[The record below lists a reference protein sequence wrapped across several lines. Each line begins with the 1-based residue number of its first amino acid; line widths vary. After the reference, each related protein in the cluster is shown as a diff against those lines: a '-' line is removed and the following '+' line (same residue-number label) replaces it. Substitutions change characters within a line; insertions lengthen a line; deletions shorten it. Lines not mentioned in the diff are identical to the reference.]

1 MITSR
6 RAAAALALA
15 SAAALTLA
23 GAAAADTIAVETP
36 PVVLAQDTT
45 PAPATVPADVVG
57 IDMNVVAGLTVTGHQ
72 GKRVTA
78 TAKGRATRS
87 VTAAASK
94 PAVLRGLAP
103 GVRYTVRIGGRKVA
117 TVIPLA
123 QVGAAAGLRV
133 ETTGAPG
140 AVQLSWTHIA
150 AVHEGGDVSYDV
162 TATPLM
168 ADGSDGPAV
177 VTATASG
184 SSATLTGLDAAV
196 RYRFTVTPR
205 NTASSGRSSSATMT
219 TTLGALTGTTPAT
232 PVPAVTAQPAVVTAV
247 AAPAPAPAPGPS
259 TKTIYVC
266 PNGFVTAGDACT
278 ETKPYTF
285 HTETVAYTF
294 HNGVV
299 GSHVVTHPP
308 THCDYLPNPN
318 SPTGLDIYCT
328 GGYDETVLDYGPV
341 KDTTPTGYTDTGTA
355 WTHQVKDATPTGYV
369 DTGTAWVKTAAKVAT
384 VVPA

>member
-1 MITSR
+1 MITTR

-15 SAAALTLA
+15 TAAALAFA
-23 GAAAADTIAVETP
+23 GPAAADTIAVETP
-36 PVVLAQDTT
+36 PVVLAQDLT

-57 IDMNVVAGLTVTGHQ
+57 IDANIVAGLTVTGHQ

-78 TAKGRATRS
+78 AAKGRTTHS
-87 VTAAASK
+87 VMVTADKA
-94 PAVLRGLAP
+94 AVLKGLTP
-103 GVRYTVRIGGRKVA
+103 GVRYTVRIGGRTVA
-117 TVIPLA
+117 TAIPLA
-123 QVGAAAGLRV
+123 QVGGAAGLRV
-133 ETTGAPG
+133 ETTGTPG
-140 AVQLSWTHIA
+140 AVQLTWTHAISA
-150 AVHEGGDVSYDV
+150 HEGDDVSYDI
-162 TATPLM
+162 TATPLL
-168 ADGSDGPAV
+168 ADGTDGPAV

-184 SSATLTGLDAAV
+184 STATLTGLDTAA

-205 NTASSGRSSSATMT
+205 NTASVGRPSTATMT
-219 TTLGALTGTTPAT
+219 TSLGALTGTAPVT
-232 PVPAVTAQPAVVTAV
+232 PVPAAAPQPAVVTP
-247 AAPAPAPAPGPS
+247 APVPAPAPGPS

-266 PNGFVTAGDACT
+266 PAGFVPAGDACT
-278 ETKPYTF
+278 DTKAYTF

-328 GGYDETVLDYGPV
+328 GGYDETVLDYGNV
-341 KDTTPTGYTDTGTA
+341 KDATPTGYTDTGTA
-355 WTHQVKDATPTGYV
+355 WTHQVKDAAPAGYV
-369 DTGTAWVKTAAKVAT
+369 DSGTAWVKTVAKVAT

>member
-1 MITSR
+1 MITTR

-15 SAAALTLA
+15 TAAALTLA
-23 GAAAADTIAVETP
+23 GPAAADTIAVETP

-57 IDMNVVAGLTVTGHQ
+57 IDTNIVAGLTVTGHQ

-78 TAKGRATRS
+78 TAKGRPTRS
-87 VTAAASK
+87 VTTAASK
-94 PAVLRGLAP
+94 PAVLKGLAP

-117 TVIPLA
+117 TAIPLA
-123 QVGAAAGLRV
+123 QVGAASGLRV
-133 ETTGAPG
+133 ETTGTPG
-140 AVQLSWTHIA
+140 AVQLSWTHTA
-150 AVHEGGDVSYDV
+150 AVHEGDDVSYDI

-177 VTATASG
+177 VTATATG
-184 SSATLTGLDAAV
+184 SSATLTGLDTTV

-205 NTASSGRSSSATMT
+205 NTASAGRASSATMT

-232 PVPAVTAQPAVVTAV
+232 PVPAATPQPAVVTPA

-266 PNGFVTAGDACT
+266 PAGFVTAGDACT
-278 ETKPYTF
+278 DTKPYTF

-299 GSHVVTHPP
+299 GSHIVTHPP

-355 WTHQVKDATPTGYV
+355 WTHQVKDTAPTGYV
-369 DTGTAWVKTAAKVAT
+369 DTGTAWVKTVAKVAT

>member
-1 MITSR
+1 MITTR

-15 SAAALTLA
+15 TAAALTLA
-23 GAAAADTIAVETP
+23 GPAAADTIAVETP

-57 IDMNVVAGLTVTGHQ
+57 IDTNIVAGLTVTGHQ

-78 TAKGRATRS
+78 TAKGRPTRA
-87 VTAAASK
+87 VTTAASK
-94 PAVLRGLAP
+94 PAVLKGLAP

-117 TVIPLA
+117 TAIPLA

-133 ETTGAPG
+133 ETTGTPG
-140 AVQLSWTHIA
+140 AVQLSWTHA
-150 AVHEGGDVSYDV
+150 PALHEGDDVSYDI

-168 ADGSDGPAV
+168 ADGSDGPAAV
-177 VTATASG
+177 TGTATG
-184 SSATLTGLDAAV
+184 SSATLTGLETTV

-205 NTASSGRSSSATMT
+205 NTASAGRASSATMT
-219 TTLGALTGTTPAT
+219 TTLGALSGTTSAT
-232 PVPAVTAQPAVVTAV
+232 PVPAAAPQPAVVTP
-247 AAPAPAPAPGPS
+247 AAGPAPAPAPGPS

-266 PNGFVTAGDACT
+266 PAGFVTSGDACT
-278 ETKPYTF
+278 DTKPYTF

-294 HNGVV
+294 HTGVV
-299 GSHVVTHPP
+299 GSHIVTHPP

-355 WTHQVKDATPTGYV
+355 WTHQVKDTAPTGYV
-369 DTGTAWVKTAAKVAT
+369 DTGTAWVKTATKVPT